1 MLEWPHRVLVAGGVA
16 TGLKGHGGAGGNG
29 RQTTGTAGVGGAGG
43 SLFGAH
49 GRAGTVLP

>member
-1 MLEWPHRVLVAGGVA
+1 VIGN
-16 TGLKGHGGAGGNG
+16 GGAGGNG
-29 RQTTGTAGVGGAGG
+29 RQTTGTADAGG